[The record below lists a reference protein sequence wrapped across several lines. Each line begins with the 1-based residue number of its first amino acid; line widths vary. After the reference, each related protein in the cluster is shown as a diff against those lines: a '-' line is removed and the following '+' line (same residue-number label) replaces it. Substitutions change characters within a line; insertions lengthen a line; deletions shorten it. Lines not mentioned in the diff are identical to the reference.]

1 MKKLFILSIFILLY
15 GVSSCSSDSETIDPP
30 NNNNNVTYTGTIQAI
45 IDGSCISCHGN
56 PLASGAPMALLTSAE
71 VKEAIQNRNLIGR
84 IENGTMPPAGNQDL
98 TADQIQ
104 AVKDWEANNFA
115 N

>member
-1 MKKLFILSIFILLY
+1 MKKMSILLIFFLLFAI
-15 GVSSCSSDSETIDPP
+15 SSCSSDDSVDPP
-30 NNNNNVTYTGTIQAI
+30 ANNGVTYTGNVKAI
-45 IDGSCISCHGN
+45 IDANCLNCHGN
-56 PLASGAPMALLTSAE
+56 PPTNAAPMSLLTSAE

-84 IENGTMPPAGNQDL
+84 IENGTMPPAGNPDL
-98 TADQIQ
+98 SAAQIQ